1 MEKAEN
7 ICYNTKV
14 NRYLWEYV
22 RSRIPHR
29 RKFLMLKSSNKTE
42 TNIYTLEVSVSGEDF
57 SKAILKAYNKQKN
70 KIQLPGFRKGK
81 APLKMIEKFYGEGV
95 FYEDALDIVYPEA
108 VGDAI
113 KEAGIEPVAA
123 PHDLDV
129 TKIGKD
135 GVEMTMK
142 VTVKPEISIANYKG
156 IEADKEDAS
165 VVADDVKRE
174 LASMQERNARVV
186 TVDDRKAKKNDIA
199 VIDFEG
205 FVDGVAFDGGK
216 GENYELTLGSGQFIP
231 GFEEQIVGHKTSD
244 EFDVNVTFPTEYTP
258 ELAGKDAVFKVV
270 LHEIKMKELPALDD
284 DFAKDVDDEVDTL
297 AELKKK
303 IKAELSEKK
312 KEDVERS
319 FESAVLE
326 KVVDLVEGEIPEVM
340 YDSKLEDD
348 VKDYEN
354 RLAQQGIP
362 LDTYLQYMGMDRD
375 KFKESMRDN
384 AVKQVK
390 LQLAVEKIAELEKI
404 EATDEEADAK
414 LQEMADMYQLELEQV
429 KKWVNVEDVKK
440 DVVGKK
446 TVDFL
451 VANAKAIVAEKPK
464 KTTKKAVAKKEEEK
478 PADAE

>member
-1 MEKAEN
+1 
-7 ICYNTKV
+7 
-14 NRYLWEYV
+14 
-22 RSRIPHR
+22 
-29 RKFLMLKSSNKTE
+29 MLKSANKTE

-57 SKAILKAYNKQKN
+57 NKAILQAYNKQKN

-95 FYEDALDIVYPEA
+95 FYEDALDIVYPGV

-129 TKIGKD
+129 TKIGKN

-142 VTVKPEISIANYKG
+142 VTVKPEISIDNYKG
-156 IEADKEDAS
+156 IEADKGDAS
-165 VVADDVKRE
+165 VCADDVKKE

-231 GFEEQIVGHKTSD
+231 GFEEQIIGHKTGD

-258 ELAGKDAVFKVV
+258 ELAGKEAVFKVV

-303 IKAELSEKK
+303 IKAELSDKK
-312 KEDVERS
+312 KEDVEKD

-340 YDSKLEDD
+340 YDNKLEDD

-404 EATDEEADAK
+404 EATDEEAEAQLK
-414 LQEMADMYQLELEQV
+414 EMADMYQLDVEQV
-429 KKWVNVEDVKK
+429 KKWVNIEDVKK

-464 KTTKKAVAKKEEEK
+464 KTTKKAAAKKEEEK

>member
-1 MEKAEN
+1 
-7 ICYNTKV
+7 
-14 NRYLWEYV
+14 
-22 RSRIPHR
+22 
-29 RKFLMLKSSNKTE
+29 MLKSANKTE

-57 SKAILKAYNKQKN
+57 NKAILQAYNKQKK

-95 FYEDALDIVYPEA
+95 FYEDALDIVYPG
-108 VGDAI
+108 VVSDAI
-113 KEAGIEPVAA
+113 KEADIEPVAA

-142 VTVKPEISIANYKG
+142 ITVKPEISIDNYKG
-156 IEADKEDAS
+156 IEADKGDAS
-165 VVADDVKRE
+165 VCADDVKKE

-231 GFEEQIVGHKTSD
+231 GFEEQIIGHKTGD

-258 ELAGKDAVFKVV
+258 ELAGKEAVFKVV

-303 IKAELSEKK
+303 IKAELSDKK
-312 KEDVERS
+312 KEDVEKD

-340 YDSKLEDD
+340 YDNKLEDD

-404 EATDEEADAK
+404 EATDEEAEAQLK
-414 LQEMADMYQLELEQV
+414 EMADMYQLDVEQV
-429 KKWVNVEDVKK
+429 KKWVNIEDVKK

-464 KTTKKAVAKKEEEK
+464 KTTKKAAAKKEEEK

>member
-1 MEKAEN
+1 
-7 ICYNTKV
+7 
-14 NRYLWEYV
+14 
-22 RSRIPHR
+22 
-29 RKFLMLKSSNKTE
+29 MLKSANKTE

-57 SKAILKAYNKQKN
+57 NKAILQAYNKQKN

-95 FYEDALDIVYPEA
+95 FYEDALDIVYPGV

-142 VTVKPEISIANYKG
+142 VTVKPEISIDNYKG
-156 IEADKEDAS
+156 IEADKGDAS
-165 VVADDVKRE
+165 VCADDVKKE

-231 GFEEQIVGHKTSD
+231 GFEDQIIGHKTGD

-258 ELAGKDAVFKVV
+258 ELAGKEAVFKVV
-270 LHEIKMKELPALDD
+270 LHEIKMKELPTLDD

-303 IKAELSEKK
+303 IKAELSDKK
-312 KEDVERS
+312 KEDVEKD

-340 YDSKLEDD
+340 YDNKLEDD

-354 RLAQQGIP
+354 RLSQQGIP

-404 EATDEEADAK
+404 EATDEEAEAQLK
-414 LQEMADMYQLELEQV
+414 EMADMYQLDVEQI
-429 KKWVNVEDVKK
+429 KKWVNIEDVKK

-464 KTTKKAVAKKEEEK
+464 KTTKKAAAKKEEEK

>member
-1 MEKAEN
+1 
-7 ICYNTKV
+7 
-14 NRYLWEYV
+14 
-22 RSRIPHR
+22 
-29 RKFLMLKSSNKTE
+29 MLKSANKTE

-57 SKAILKAYNKQKN
+57 NKAILQAYNKQKN

-95 FYEDALDIVYPEA
+95 FYEDALDIVYPGV

-142 VTVKPEISIANYKG
+142 VTVKPEISIDNYKG
-156 IEADKEDAS
+156 IEADKGDAS
-165 VVADDVKRE
+165 VCADDVKKE

-231 GFEEQIVGHKTSD
+231 GFEEQIIGHKTGD

-258 ELAGKDAVFKVV
+258 ELAGKEAVFKVV
-270 LHEIKMKELPALDD
+270 LHEIKMKELPTLDD

-303 IKAELSEKK
+303 IKAELSDKK
-312 KEDVERS
+312 KEDVEKD
-319 FESAVLE
+319 FESAILE

-340 YDSKLEDD
+340 YDNKLEDD

-404 EATDEEADAK
+404 EATDEEAEAQLK
-414 LQEMADMYQLELEQV
+414 EMADMYQLDVEQV
-429 KKWVNVEDVKK
+429 KKWVNIEDVKK

-464 KTTKKAVAKKEEEK
+464 KTTKKAAAKKEEEK

>member
-1 MEKAEN
+1 
-7 ICYNTKV
+7 
-14 NRYLWEYV
+14 
-22 RSRIPHR
+22 
-29 RKFLMLKSSNKTE
+29 MLKSANKTE

-57 SKAILKAYNKQKN
+57 NKAILQAYNKQKN

-95 FYEDALDIVYPEA
+95 FYEDALDIVYPSV

-142 VTVKPEISIANYKG
+142 VTVKPEISIDNYKG
-156 IEADKEDAS
+156 IEADKGDAS
-165 VVADDVKRE
+165 VCADDVKKE

-205 FVDGVAFDGGK
+205 FVYGVAFDGGK

-231 GFEEQIVGHKTSD
+231 GFEEQIIGHKTGD

-258 ELAGKDAVFKVV
+258 ELAGKEAVFKVV
-270 LHEIKMKELPALDD
+270 LHEIKMKELPTLDD

-303 IKAELSEKK
+303 IKAELSDKK
-312 KEDVERS
+312 KEDVEKD

-326 KVVDLVEGEIPEVM
+326 KVVDLVGGEIPEVM
-340 YDSKLEDD
+340 YDNKLEDD

-404 EATDEEADAK
+404 EATDEEAEAQLK
-414 LQEMADMYQLELEQV
+414 EMADMYQLDVEQV
-429 KKWVNVEDVKK
+429 KKGVNIEDVKK

-464 KTTKKAVAKKEEEK
+464 KTTKKAAAKKEEEK

>member
-1 MEKAEN
+1 
-7 ICYNTKV
+7 
-14 NRYLWEYV
+14 
-22 RSRIPHR
+22 
-29 RKFLMLKSSNKTE
+29 MLKSANKTE
-42 TNIYTLEVSVSGEDF
+42 TNVYTLEVSGSGEDF
-57 SKAILKAYNKQKN
+57 NKAILQAYNKQKN

-95 FYEDALDIVYPEA
+95 FYEDALDIVYPGV

-142 VTVKPEISIANYKG
+142 VTVKPEISIDNYKG
-156 IEADKEDAS
+156 IEADKGDAS
-165 VVADDVKRE
+165 VCADDVKKE

-231 GFEEQIVGHKTSD
+231 GFEEQIIGHKTGD

-258 ELAGKDAVFKVV
+258 ELAGKEAVFKVV
-270 LHEIKMKELPALDD
+270 LHEIKMKELPTLDD

-303 IKAELSEKK
+303 IKAELSDKK
-312 KEDVERS
+312 KEDVEKD

-340 YDSKLEDD
+340 YDNKLEDD

-404 EATDEEADAK
+404 EATDEEAEAQLK
-414 LQEMADMYQLELEQV
+414 EMADMYQLDVEQV
-429 KKWVNVEDVKK
+429 KKWVNIEDVKK

-464 KTTKKAVAKKEEEK
+464 KTTKKAAAKKEEEK

>member
-1 MEKAEN
+1 
-7 ICYNTKV
+7 
-14 NRYLWEYV
+14 
-22 RSRIPHR
+22 
-29 RKFLMLKSSNKTE
+29 MLKSANKTE

-57 SKAILKAYNKQKN
+57 NKAILQAYNKQKK

-95 FYEDALDIVYPEA
+95 FYEDALDIVYPS
-108 VGDAI
+108 VVSDAI

-142 VTVKPEISIANYKG
+142 ITVKPEISVENYKG
-156 IEADKEDAS
+156 IEADKGDAS
-165 VVADDVKRE
+165 VCADDVKKE

-186 TVDDRKAKKNDIA
+186 TVEDRKAKKNDIA

-231 GFEEQIVGHKTSD
+231 GFEEQIIGHKTGD
-244 EFDVNVTFPTEYTP
+244 EFDVTVTFPTEYTP
-258 ELAGKDAVFKVV
+258 ELAGKEAVFKVV
-270 LHEIKMKELPALDD
+270 LHEIKMKELPVLDD

-303 IKAELSEKK
+303 IKAELSDKK
-312 KEDVERS
+312 KEEVEKD

-340 YDSKLEDD
+340 YDNKLEDD

-362 LDTYLQYMGMDRD
+362 LDTYLQYMGMDRE

-390 LQLAVEKIAELEKI
+390 LQLAVEKIAELEKL
-404 EATDEEADAK
+404 EATDEEAEAQLK
-414 LQEMADMYQLELEQV
+414 EMADMYQLEVEQI
-429 KKWVNVEDVKK
+429 KKWVNIEDVKK

-464 KTTKKAVAKKEEEK
+464 KTTKKAAAKKEEEK

>member
-1 MEKAEN
+1 
-7 ICYNTKV
+7 
-14 NRYLWEYV
+14 
-22 RSRIPHR
+22 
-29 RKFLMLKSSNKTE
+29 MLKSANKTE

-57 SKAILKAYNKQKN
+57 NKAILQAYNKQKN

-95 FYEDALDIVYPEA
+95 FYEDALDIVYPGV

-142 VTVKPEISIANYKG
+142 VTVKPEISIDNYKG
-156 IEADKEDAS
+156 IEADKGDAS
-165 VVADDVKRE
+165 VCADDVKKE

-231 GFEEQIVGHKTSD
+231 GFEEQIIGHKTGD
-244 EFDVNVTFPTEYTP
+244 EFDVNVTFPAEYTP
-258 ELAGKDAVFKVV
+258 ELAGKEAVFKVV
-270 LHEIKMKELPALDD
+270 LHEIKMKELPTLDD

-303 IKAELSEKK
+303 IKAELSDKK
-312 KEDVERS
+312 KEDVEKD

-340 YDSKLEDD
+340 YDNKLEDD

-404 EATDEEADAK
+404 EATDEEAEAQLK
-414 LQEMADMYQLELEQV
+414 EMADMYQLDVEQV
-429 KKWVNVEDVKK
+429 KKWVNIEDVKK

-464 KTTKKAVAKKEEEK
+464 KTTKKAAAKKEEEK

>member
-1 MEKAEN
+1 
-7 ICYNTKV
+7 
-14 NRYLWEYV
+14 
-22 RSRIPHR
+22 
-29 RKFLMLKSSNKTE
+29 MLKSANKTE

-57 SKAILKAYNKQKN
+57 NKAILQAYNKQKN

-95 FYEDALDIVYPEA
+95 FYEDALDIVYPGV

-142 VTVKPEISIANYKG
+142 VTVKPEISIDNYKG
-156 IEADKEDAS
+156 IEADKGDAS
-165 VVADDVKRE
+165 VCADDVKKE

-231 GFEEQIVGHKTSD
+231 GFEEQIIGHKTGD

-258 ELAGKDAVFKVV
+258 ELAGKEAVFKVV
-270 LHEIKMKELPALDD
+270 LHEIKMKELPTLDD

-297 AELKKK
+297 ADLKKK
-303 IKAELSEKK
+303 IKAELSDKK
-312 KEDVERS
+312 KEDVEKD

-340 YDSKLEDD
+340 YDNKLEDD

-404 EATDEEADAK
+404 EATDEEAEAQLK
-414 LQEMADMYQLELEQV
+414 EMADMYQLDVEQV
-429 KKWVNVEDVKK
+429 KKWVNIEDVKK

-464 KTTKKAVAKKEEEK
+464 KTTKKAAAKKEEEK

>member
-22 RSRIPHR
+22 CSRVPHR
-29 RKFLMLKSSNKTE
+29 RKFLMLKSANKTE

-57 SKAILKAYNKQKN
+57 NKAILQAYNKQKN

-95 FYEDALDIVYPEA
+95 FYEDALDIVYPG
-108 VGDAI
+108 VVSDAI

-142 VTVKPEISIANYKG
+142 VTVKPEISIDNYKG
-156 IEADKEDAS
+156 IEADKGDAS
-165 VVADDVKRE
+165 VCADDVKKE

-231 GFEEQIVGHKTSD
+231 GFEEQIIGHKTGD

-258 ELAGKDAVFKVV
+258 ELAGKEAVFKVV

-303 IKAELSEKK
+303 IKAELSDKK
-312 KEDVERS
+312 KEDVEKD

-340 YDSKLEDD
+340 YDNKLEDD

-404 EATDEEADAK
+404 EATDEEAEAQLK
-414 LQEMADMYQLELEQV
+414 EMADMYQLDVEQV
-429 KKWVNVEDVKK
+429 KKWVNIEDVKK

-446 TVDFL
+446 TVNFL

-464 KTTKKAVAKKEEEK
+464 KTTKKTAAKKEEK

>member
-1 MEKAEN
+1 
-7 ICYNTKV
+7 
-14 NRYLWEYV
+14 
-22 RSRIPHR
+22 
-29 RKFLMLKSSNKTE
+29 MLKSANKTE

-57 SKAILKAYNKQKN
+57 NKAILQAYNKQKN

-95 FYEDALDIVYPEA
+95 FFEDALDIVYPG
-108 VGDAI
+108 VVSDAI

-142 VTVKPEISIANYKG
+142 VTVKPEISIDNYKG
-156 IEADKEDAS
+156 IEADKGDAS
-165 VVADDVKRE
+165 VCADDVKKE

-231 GFEEQIVGHKTSD
+231 GFEEQIIGHKTGD

-258 ELAGKDAVFKVV
+258 ELAGKEAVFKVV

-303 IKAELSEKK
+303 IKAELSDKK
-312 KEDVERS
+312 KEDVEKD

-340 YDSKLEDD
+340 YDNKLEDD

-404 EATDEEADAK
+404 EATDEEAEAQLK
-414 LQEMADMYQLELEQV
+414 EMADMYQLDVEQV
-429 KKWVNVEDVKK
+429 KKWVNIEDVKK

-464 KTTKKAVAKKEEEK
+464 KTTKKTAAKKEEK

>member
-1 MEKAEN
+1 
-7 ICYNTKV
+7 
-14 NRYLWEYV
+14 
-22 RSRIPHR
+22 
-29 RKFLMLKSSNKTE
+29 MLKSANKTE

-57 SKAILKAYNKQKN
+57 NKAILQAYNKQKK

-95 FYEDALDIVYPEA
+95 FYEDALDIVYPG
-108 VGDAI
+108 VVSDAI

-142 VTVKPEISIANYKG
+142 VTVKPEISVENYKG
-156 IEADKEDAS
+156 IEADKGDAS
-165 VVADDVKRE
+165 VCADDVKKE
-174 LASMQERNARVV
+174 LASMQERNARVA

-231 GFEEQIVGHKTSD
+231 GFEDQIIGHKTGD
-244 EFDVNVTFPTEYTP
+244 EFDVTVTFPTGYTP
-258 ELAGKDAVFKVV
+258 ELAGKEAVFKVV

-303 IKAELSEKK
+303 IKAELSDKK
-312 KEDVERS
+312 KEDVEKD

-340 YDSKLEDD
+340 FDNKVEDD

-362 LDTYLQYMGMDRD
+362 LDTYLQYMGTNRES
-375 KFKESMRDN
+375 FKESMRDN

-404 EATDEEADAK
+404 EATDEEAEAQLK
-414 LQEMADMYQLELEQV
+414 EMADMYQLELEQI
-429 KKWVNVEDVKK
+429 KKWVNIEDVKK

-464 KTTKKAVAKKEEEK
+464 KTTKKAAAKKEEEK

>member
-1 MEKAEN
+1 
-7 ICYNTKV
+7 
-14 NRYLWEYV
+14 
-22 RSRIPHR
+22 
-29 RKFLMLKSSNKTE
+29 MLKSANKTE
-42 TNIYTLEVSVSGEDF
+42 TNVYTLEVTVSGEDF
-57 SKAILKAYNKQKN
+57 NKAILQAYNKQKN

-95 FYEDALDIVYPEA
+95 FYEDALDIVYPD
-108 VGDAI
+108 VVSDAI

-142 VTVKPEISIANYKG
+142 VTVKPEITIENYKG
-156 IEADKEDAS
+156 IEADKGDAS
-165 VVADDVKRE
+165 VVADDVKKE

-231 GFEEQIVGHKTSD
+231 GFEDQIIGHKTGD

-284 DFAKDVDDEVDTL
+284 DFAKDVDDEVETL

-312 KEDVERS
+312 KEDVERD

-326 KVVDLVEGEIPEVM
+326 KVVELVEGEIPEVM
-340 YDSKLEDD
+340 YDNKLEDD

-375 KFKESMRDN
+375 KFKASMRDN

-404 EATDEEADAK
+404 EASDEEAEAK
-414 LQEMADMYQLELEQV
+414 LKEMADAYQLDVEQV
-429 KKWVNVEDVKK
+429 KKWVNIEDVKK

-464 KTTKKAVAKKEEEK
+464 KTTKKAAAKKDEEK

>member
-1 MEKAEN
+1 
-7 ICYNTKV
+7 
-14 NRYLWEYV
+14 
-22 RSRIPHR
+22 
-29 RKFLMLKSSNKTE
+29 MLKSANKTE

-57 SKAILKAYNKQKN
+57 NKAILQAYNKQKN

-95 FYEDALDIVYPEA
+95 FYEDALDIVYPGV

-142 VTVKPEISIANYKG
+142 VTVKPEISIDNYKG
-156 IEADKEDAS
+156 IEADKGDAS
-165 VVADDVKRE
+165 VCADDVKKE

-231 GFEEQIVGHKTSD
+231 GFEEQIIGHKTGD

-258 ELAGKDAVFKVV
+258 ELAGKEAVFKVV
-270 LHEIKMKELPALDD
+270 LHEIKMKELPTLDD

-303 IKAELSEKK
+303 IKAELSDKK
-312 KEDVERS
+312 KEDVEKD

-326 KVVDLVEGEIPEVM
+326 KVVDLVEGEIPEYM
-340 YDSKLEDD
+340 YDNKLEDD

-404 EATDEEADAK
+404 EATDEEAEDK
-414 LQEMADMYQLELEQV
+414 LMELADMYQLDVELV
-429 KKWVNVEDVKK
+429 KKWVNIEDVKK

-464 KTTKKAVAKKEEEK
+464 KTTKKAAAKKEEEK

>member
-1 MEKAEN
+1 
-7 ICYNTKV
+7 
-14 NRYLWEYV
+14 
-22 RSRIPHR
+22 
-29 RKFLMLKSSNKTE
+29 MLKSANKTE
-42 TNIYTLEVSVSGEDF
+42 TNIYTLEVTVSGEDF
-57 SKAILKAYNKQKN
+57 NKAILKAYNKQKN

-95 FYEDALDIVYPEA
+95 FYEDALDIVYPDA
-108 VGDAI
+108 VSDAI

-142 VTVKPEISIANYKG
+142 VTVKPEITIENYKG
-156 IEADKEDAS
+156 IEADKGDAS
-165 VVADDVKRE
+165 VVADDVKKE

-231 GFEEQIVGHKTSD
+231 GFEDQIIGHKTGD

-258 ELAGKDAVFKVV
+258 ELAGKEAVFKVV

-284 DFAKDVDDEVDTL
+284 DFAKDVDDEVETL

-312 KEDVERS
+312 KEDVERD

-326 KVVDLVEGEIPEVM
+326 KVVELVEGEIPEVM
-340 YDSKLEDD
+340 YDNKLEDD

-375 KFKESMRDN
+375 KFKASMRDN

-404 EATDEEADAK
+404 EASDEEAEAK
-414 LQEMADMYQLELEQV
+414 LKEMADAYQLDVEQV
-429 KKWVNVEDVKK
+429 KKWVNIEDVKK

-464 KTTKKAVAKKEEEK
+464 KTTKKAAAKKDEEK

>member
-1 MEKAEN
+1 
-7 ICYNTKV
+7 
-14 NRYLWEYV
+14 
-22 RSRIPHR
+22 
-29 RKFLMLKSSNKTE
+29 MLKSANKTE

-57 SKAILKAYNKQKN
+57 NKAILQAYNKQKN

-95 FYEDALDIVYPEA
+95 FYEDALDIVYPGV

-142 VTVKPEISIANYKG
+142 VTVKPEISIDNYKG
-156 IEADKEDAS
+156 IEADKGDAS
-165 VVADDVKRE
+165 VCADDVKKE

-231 GFEEQIVGHKTSD
+231 GFEEQIIGHKTGD

-258 ELAGKDAVFKVV
+258 ELAGKEAVFKVV
-270 LHEIKMKELPALDD
+270 LHEIKMKELPTLDD

-303 IKAELSEKK
+303 IKAELSDKK
-312 KEDVERS
+312 KEDVEKD

-340 YDSKLEDD
+340 YDNKLEDD

-362 LDTYLQYMGMDRD
+362 LDTYLQYMGMDKD

-404 EATDEEADAK
+404 EATDEEAEAQLK
-414 LQEMADMYQLELEQV
+414 EMADMYQLDVEQV
-429 KKWVNVEDVKK
+429 KKWVNIEDVKK

-464 KTTKKAVAKKEEEK
+464 KTTKKAAAKKEEEK

>member
-1 MEKAEN
+1 
-7 ICYNTKV
+7 
-14 NRYLWEYV
+14 
-22 RSRIPHR
+22 
-29 RKFLMLKSSNKTE
+29 MLKSANKTE

-57 SKAILKAYNKQKN
+57 NKAILQAYNKQKN

-95 FYEDALDIVYPEA
+95 FYEDALDIVYPGV

-142 VTVKPEISIANYKG
+142 VTVKPEISIDNYKG
-156 IEADKEDAS
+156 IEADKGDAS
-165 VVADDVKRE
+165 VCADDVKKE

-231 GFEEQIVGHKTSD
+231 GFEEQIIGHKTGD

-258 ELAGKDAVFKVV
+258 ELAGKEAVFKVV
-270 LHEIKMKELPALDD
+270 LHEIKMKELPTLDD

-303 IKAELSEKK
+303 IKAELSDKK
-312 KEDVERS
+312 KEDVEKD

-340 YDSKLEDD
+340 YDNKLEDD

-404 EATDEEADAK
+404 EATDEEAEAQLK
-414 LQEMADMYQLELEQV
+414 EMADMYQLDVEQV
-429 KKWVNVEDVKK
+429 KKWVNIEDVKK

-451 VANAKAIVAEKPK
+451 VVNAKAIVAEKPK
-464 KTTKKAVAKKEEEK
+464 KTTKKAAAKKEEEK

>member
-1 MEKAEN
+1 
-7 ICYNTKV
+7 
-14 NRYLWEYV
+14 
-22 RSRIPHR
+22 
-29 RKFLMLKSSNKTE
+29 MLKSANKTE

-57 SKAILKAYNKQKN
+57 NKAILQAYNKQKN

-95 FYEDALDIVYPEA
+95 FFEDALDIVYPG
-108 VGDAI
+108 VVSDAI

-129 TKIGKD
+129 TKIDKD

-142 VTVKPEISIANYKG
+142 VTVKPEISIDNYKG
-156 IEADKEDAS
+156 IEADKGDAS
-165 VVADDVKRE
+165 VCADDVKKE

-231 GFEEQIVGHKTSD
+231 GFEDQIIGHKTGD

-258 ELAGKDAVFKVV
+258 ELAGKEAVFKVV

-303 IKAELSEKK
+303 IKAELSDKK
-312 KEDVERS
+312 KEDVEKD

-340 YDSKLEDD
+340 YDNKLEDD

-354 RLAQQGIP
+354 RLSQQGIP

-375 KFKESMRDN
+375 KFKASMRDN

-404 EATDEEADAK
+404 EATDEEAEAQLK
-414 LQEMADMYQLELEQV
+414 EMADMYQLDVEQV
-429 KKWVNVEDVKK
+429 KKWVNIEDVKK

-464 KTTKKAVAKKEEEK
+464 KTTKKAAAKKEEK

>member
-22 RSRIPHR
+22 CSGIPHR
-29 RKFLMLKSSNKTE
+29 RKFLMLKSANKTE

-57 SKAILKAYNKQKN
+57 NKAILQAYNKQKN

-95 FYEDALDIVYPEA
+95 FFEDALDIVYPG
-108 VGDAI
+108 VVSDAI

-142 VTVKPEISIANYKG
+142 VTVKPEISIDNYKG
-156 IEADKEDAS
+156 IEADKGDAS
-165 VVADDVKRE
+165 VCADDVKKE

-231 GFEEQIVGHKTSD
+231 GFEEQIIGHKTGD

-258 ELAGKDAVFKVV
+258 ELAGKEAVFKVV

-284 DFAKDVDDEVDTL
+284 DFAKDVDDEVETL

-303 IKAELSEKK
+303 IKAELSDKK
-312 KEDVERS
+312 KEDVERD

-340 YDSKLEDD
+340 YDNKLEDD

-404 EATDEEADAK
+404 EATDEEAEAQLK
-414 LQEMADMYQLELEQV
+414 EMADMYQLELEQV
-429 KKWVNVEDVKK
+429 KKWVNIEDVKK

-464 KTTKKAVAKKEEEK
+464 KTTKKAAAKKEEEK

>member
-1 MEKAEN
+1 
-7 ICYNTKV
+7 
-14 NRYLWEYV
+14 
-22 RSRIPHR
+22 
-29 RKFLMLKSSNKTE
+29 MLKSANKTE
-42 TNIYTLEVSVSGEDF
+42 TNVYTLEVSVSGEDF
-57 SKAILKAYNKQKN
+57 NKAILQAYNKQKN

-95 FYEDALDIVYPEA
+95 FYEDALDIVYPGV

-142 VTVKPEISIANYKG
+142 VTVKPEISIDNYKG
-156 IEADKEDAS
+156 IEADKGDAS
-165 VVADDVKRE
+165 VCADDVKKE

-231 GFEEQIVGHKTSD
+231 GFEEQIIGHKTGD

-258 ELAGKDAVFKVV
+258 ELAGKEAVFKVV
-270 LHEIKMKELPALDD
+270 LHEIKMKELPTLDD

-303 IKAELSEKK
+303 IKAELSDKK
-312 KEDVERS
+312 KEDVEKD

-340 YDSKLEDD
+340 YDNKLEDD

-404 EATDEEADAK
+404 EATDEEAEAQLK
-414 LQEMADMYQLELEQV
+414 EMADMYQLDVEQV
-429 KKWVNVEDVKK
+429 KKWVNIEDVKK

-464 KTTKKAVAKKEEEK
+464 KTTKKAAAKKEEEK

>member
-1 MEKAEN
+1 
-7 ICYNTKV
+7 
-14 NRYLWEYV
+14 
-22 RSRIPHR
+22 
-29 RKFLMLKSSNKTE
+29 MLKSANKTE

-57 SKAILKAYNKQKN
+57 NKAILQAYNKQKN

-95 FYEDALDIVYPEA
+95 FYEDALDIVYPGV

-142 VTVKPEISIANYKG
+142 VTVKPEISIENYKG
-156 IEADKEDAS
+156 IEADKGDAS
-165 VVADDVKRE
+165 VCADDVKKE

-186 TVDDRKAKKNDIA
+186 TVDERKAKKNDIA

-231 GFEEQIVGHKTSD
+231 GFEEQIIGHKTGD

-258 ELAGKDAVFKVV
+258 ELAGKEAVFKVV

-303 IKAELSEKK
+303 IKAELSDKK
-312 KEDVERS
+312 KEDVEKD

-340 YDSKLEDD
+340 YDNKLEDD

-404 EATDEEADAK
+404 EATDEEAEAQLK
-414 LQEMADMYQLELEQV
+414 EMADMYQLDVEQV
-429 KKWVNVEDVKK
+429 KKWVNIEDVKK

-464 KTTKKAVAKKEEEK
+464 KTTKKAAAKKEEEK

>member
-1 MEKAEN
+1 
-7 ICYNTKV
+7 
-14 NRYLWEYV
+14 
-22 RSRIPHR
+22 
-29 RKFLMLKSSNKTE
+29 MLKSANKTE

-57 SKAILKAYNKQKN
+57 NKAILQAYNKQKN

-95 FYEDALDIVYPEA
+95 FYEDALDIVYPGV

-129 TKIGKD
+129 TKIGRD

-142 VTVKPEISIANYKG
+142 VTVKPEISIDNYKG
-156 IEADKEDAS
+156 IEADKGDAS
-165 VVADDVKRE
+165 VCADDVKKE

-231 GFEEQIVGHKTSD
+231 GFEEQIIGHKTGD

-258 ELAGKDAVFKVV
+258 ELAGKKAVFKVV
-270 LHEIKMKELPALDD
+270 LHEIKMKELPTLDD

-303 IKAELSEKK
+303 IKAELSDKK
-312 KEDVERS
+312 KEDVEKD

-340 YDSKLEDD
+340 YDNKLEDD

-404 EATDEEADAK
+404 EATDEEAEAQLK
-414 LQEMADMYQLELEQV
+414 EMADMYQLDVEQV
-429 KKWVNVEDVKK
+429 KKWVNIEDVKK

-464 KTTKKAVAKKEEEK
+464 KTTKKAAAKKEEEK

>member
-1 MEKAEN
+1 
-7 ICYNTKV
+7 
-14 NRYLWEYV
+14 
-22 RSRIPHR
+22 
-29 RKFLMLKSSNKTE
+29 MLKSANKTE
-42 TNIYTLEVSVSGEDF
+42 TNIYTLEVSVSGKDF
-57 SKAILKAYNKQKN
+57 NKAILQAYNKQKN

-95 FYEDALDIVYPEA
+95 FYEDALDIVYPGV

-142 VTVKPEISIANYKG
+142 VTVKPEISIDNYKG
-156 IEADKEDAS
+156 IEADKGDAS
-165 VVADDVKRE
+165 VCADDVKKE

-231 GFEEQIVGHKTSD
+231 GFEEQIIGHKTGD
-244 EFDVNVTFPTEYTP
+244 EFDVNVTFPNEYTP
-258 ELAGKDAVFKVV
+258 ELAGKEAVFKVV
-270 LHEIKMKELPALDD
+270 LHEIKMKELPTLDD

-303 IKAELSEKK
+303 IKAELSDKK
-312 KEDVERS
+312 KEDVEKD

-340 YDSKLEDD
+340 YDNKLEDD

-404 EATDEEADAK
+404 EATDEEAEAQLK
-414 LQEMADMYQLELEQV
+414 EMADMYQLDVEQV
-429 KKWVNVEDVKK
+429 KKWVNIEDVKK

-464 KTTKKAVAKKEEEK
+464 KTTKKAAAKKEEEK

>member
-1 MEKAEN
+1 
-7 ICYNTKV
+7 
-14 NRYLWEYV
+14 
-22 RSRIPHR
+22 
-29 RKFLMLKSSNKTE
+29 MLKSANKTE

-57 SKAILKAYNKQKN
+57 NKAILQAYNKQKN

-95 FYEDALDIVYPEA
+95 FYEDALDIVYPGV

-142 VTVKPEISIANYKG
+142 VTVKPEISIDNYKG
-156 IEADKEDAS
+156 IEADKGDAS
-165 VVADDVKRE
+165 VCADDVKKE

-216 GENYELTLGSGQFIP
+216 GENYELTLGSGQFIT
-231 GFEEQIVGHKTSD
+231 GFEEQIIGHKTGD

-258 ELAGKDAVFKVV
+258 ELAGKEAVFKVV
-270 LHEIKMKELPALDD
+270 LHEIKMKELPTLDD

-303 IKAELSEKK
+303 IKAELSDKK
-312 KEDVERS
+312 KEDVEKD

-340 YDSKLEDD
+340 YDNKLEDD

-404 EATDEEADAK
+404 EATDEEAEAQLK
-414 LQEMADMYQLELEQV
+414 EMADMYQLDVEQV
-429 KKWVNVEDVKK
+429 KKWVNIEDVKK

-464 KTTKKAVAKKEEEK
+464 KTTKKAAAKKEEEK

>member
-1 MEKAEN
+1 
-7 ICYNTKV
+7 
-14 NRYLWEYV
+14 
-22 RSRIPHR
+22 
-29 RKFLMLKSSNKTE
+29 
-42 TNIYTLEVSVSGEDF
+42 
-57 SKAILKAYNKQKN
+57 
-70 KIQLPGFRKGK
+70 
-81 APLKMIEKFYGEGV
+81 MIEKFYGEGV
-95 FYEDALDIVYPEA
+95 FYEDALDIVYPG
-108 VGDAI
+108 VVSDAI

-142 VTVKPEISIANYKG
+142 VTVKPEISIDNYKG
-156 IEADKEDAS
+156 IEADKGDAS
-165 VVADDVKRE
+165 VCADDVKKE

-231 GFEEQIVGHKTSD
+231 GFEEQIIGHKTGD

-258 ELAGKDAVFKVV
+258 ELAGKEAVFKVV
-270 LHEIKMKELPALDD
+270 LHEIKMKELPTLDD

-303 IKAELSEKK
+303 IKAELSDKK
-312 KEDVERS
+312 KEDVEKD

-340 YDSKLEDD
+340 YDNKLEDD

-404 EATDEEADAK
+404 EATDEEAEAQLK
-414 LQEMADMYQLELEQV
+414 EMADMYQLDVEQI
-429 KKWVNVEDVKK
+429 KKWVNIEDVKK

-464 KTTKKAVAKKEEEK
+464 KTTKKAAAKKEEEK

>member
-1 MEKAEN
+1 
-7 ICYNTKV
+7 
-14 NRYLWEYV
+14 
-22 RSRIPHR
+22 
-29 RKFLMLKSSNKTE
+29 MLKSANKTE

-57 SKAILKAYNKQKN
+57 NKAILQAYNKQKN

-95 FYEDALDIVYPEA
+95 FYEDALDIVYPG
-108 VGDAI
+108 VVSDAI

-156 IEADKEDAS
+156 IEADKGDAS
-165 VVADDVKRE
+165 VCADDVKKE

-231 GFEEQIVGHKTSD
+231 GFEEQIIGHKTGD
-244 EFDVNVTFPTEYTP
+244 EFDVNVTFPAEYTP
-258 ELAGKDAVFKVV
+258 ELAGKEAVFKVV
-270 LHEIKMKELPALDD
+270 LHEIKMKELPTLDD

-303 IKAELSEKK
+303 IKAELSDKK
-312 KEDVERS
+312 KEDVEKD

-340 YDSKLEDD
+340 YDNKLEDD

-354 RLAQQGIP
+354 RLSQQGIP

-404 EATDEEADAK
+404 EATDEEAEAQLK
-414 LQEMADMYQLELEQV
+414 EMADMYQLDVEQI
-429 KKWVNVEDVKK
+429 KKWVNIEDVKK

-464 KTTKKAVAKKEEEK
+464 KTTKKAAAKKEEEK

>member
-1 MEKAEN
+1 
-7 ICYNTKV
+7 
-14 NRYLWEYV
+14 
-22 RSRIPHR
+22 
-29 RKFLMLKSSNKTE
+29 MLKSANKTE
-42 TNIYTLEVSVSGEDF
+42 TNIYTLEVTVSGENF
-57 SKAILKAYNKQKN
+57 NKAILKAYNKQKN

-95 FYEDALDIVYPEA
+95 FYEDALDIVYPD
-108 VGDAI
+108 VVSDAI

-142 VTVKPEISIANYKG
+142 VTVKPEITIENYKG
-156 IEADKEDAS
+156 IEADKGDAS
-165 VVADDVKRE
+165 VVADDVKKE

-231 GFEEQIVGHKTSD
+231 GFEDQIIGHNTGD

-258 ELAGKDAVFKVV
+258 ELAGKEAVFKVV

-284 DFAKDVDDEVDTL
+284 DFAKDVDDEVETL

-303 IKAELSEKK
+303 IKAELSDKK
-312 KEDVERS
+312 KEDVERD

-326 KVVDLVEGEIPEVM
+326 KVVELVEGEIPEVM
-340 YDSKLEDD
+340 YDNKLEDD

-375 KFKESMRDN
+375 KFKASMRDN

-404 EATDEEADAK
+404 EASDEEAEAK
-414 LQEMADMYQLELEQV
+414 LKEMADAYQLDVEQV
-429 KKWVNVEDVKK
+429 KKWVNIEDVKK

-464 KTTKKAVAKKEEEK
+464 KTTKKAAAKKDEEK

>member
-1 MEKAEN
+1 
-7 ICYNTKV
+7 
-14 NRYLWEYV
+14 
-22 RSRIPHR
+22 
-29 RKFLMLKSSNKTE
+29 MLKSANKTE
-42 TNIYTLEVSVSGEDF
+42 TNVYTLEVSVSGEDF
-57 SKAILKAYNKQKN
+57 NKAILQAYNKQKN

-95 FYEDALDIVYPEA
+95 FYEDALDIVYPGV

-142 VTVKPEISIANYKG
+142 VTVKPEISIENYKG
-156 IEADKEDAS
+156 IEADKGDAS
-165 VVADDVKRE
+165 VCADDVKKE

-231 GFEEQIVGHKTSD
+231 GFEEQIIGHKTGD

-258 ELAGKDAVFKVV
+258 ELAGKEAVFKVV
-270 LHEIKMKELPALDD
+270 LHEIKMKELPTLDD

-303 IKAELSEKK
+303 IKAELSDKK
-312 KEDVERS
+312 KEDVEKD

-340 YDSKLEDD
+340 YDNKLEDD

-404 EATDEEADAK
+404 EATDEEAEAQLK
-414 LQEMADMYQLELEQV
+414 EMADMYQLDVEQV
-429 KKWVNVEDVKK
+429 KKWVNIEDVKK

-464 KTTKKAVAKKEEEK
+464 KTTKKAAAKKEEEK

>member
-1 MEKAEN
+1 
-7 ICYNTKV
+7 
-14 NRYLWEYV
+14 
-22 RSRIPHR
+22 
-29 RKFLMLKSSNKTE
+29 MLKSANKTE

-57 SKAILKAYNKQKN
+57 NKAILQAYNKQKN
-70 KIQLPGFRKGK
+70 KIQLPGFRKGR
-81 APLKMIEKFYGEGV
+81 APLKMIEKFYGESV
-95 FYEDALDIVYPEA
+95 FYEDALDIVYPGV

-142 VTVKPEISIANYKG
+142 VTVKPEISIDNYKG
-156 IEADKEDAS
+156 IEADKGDAS
-165 VVADDVKRE
+165 VCADDVKKE

-231 GFEEQIVGHKTSD
+231 GFEEQIIGHKTGD

-258 ELAGKDAVFKVV
+258 ELAGKEAVFKVV
-270 LHEIKMKELPALDD
+270 LHEIKMKELPTLDD

-303 IKAELSEKK
+303 IKAELSDKK
-312 KEDVERS
+312 KEDVEKD

-340 YDSKLEDD
+340 YDNKLEDD

-404 EATDEEADAK
+404 EATDEEAEAQLK
-414 LQEMADMYQLELEQV
+414 EMADMYQLDVEQV
-429 KKWVNVEDVKK
+429 KKWVNIEDVKK

-464 KTTKKAVAKKEEEK
+464 KTTKKAAAKKEEEK

>member
-1 MEKAEN
+1 
-7 ICYNTKV
+7 
-14 NRYLWEYV
+14 
-22 RSRIPHR
+22 
-29 RKFLMLKSSNKTE
+29 MLKSANKTE

-57 SKAILKAYNKQKN
+57 NKAILQAYNKQKN

-95 FYEDALDIVYPEA
+95 FYEDALDIVYPSV

-142 VTVKPEISIANYKG
+142 VTVKPEISIDNYKG
-156 IEADKEDAS
+156 IEADKGDAS
-165 VVADDVKRE
+165 VCADDVKKE

-231 GFEEQIVGHKTSD
+231 GFEEQIIGHNTGD

-258 ELAGKDAVFKVV
+258 ELAGKEAVFKVV
-270 LHEIKMKELPALDD
+270 LHEIKMKELPTLDD

-303 IKAELSEKK
+303 IKAELSDKK
-312 KEDVERS
+312 KEDVEKD

-326 KVVDLVEGEIPEVM
+326 KVVDLVGGEIPEVM
-340 YDSKLEDD
+340 YDNKLEDD

-404 EATDEEADAK
+404 EATDEEAEAQLK
-414 LQEMADMYQLELEQV
+414 EMADMYQLDVEQV
-429 KKWVNVEDVKK
+429 KKWVNIEDVKK

-464 KTTKKAVAKKEEEK
+464 KTTKKAAAKKEEEK

>member
-1 MEKAEN
+1 
-7 ICYNTKV
+7 
-14 NRYLWEYV
+14 
-22 RSRIPHR
+22 
-29 RKFLMLKSSNKTE
+29 MLKSANKTE

-57 SKAILKAYNKQKN
+57 NKAILQAYNKQKN

-95 FYEDALDIVYPEA
+95 FFEDALDIVYPG
-108 VGDAI
+108 VVSDAI

-142 VTVKPEISIANYKG
+142 VTVKPEISIDNYKG
-156 IEADKEDAS
+156 IEADKGDAS
-165 VVADDVKRE
+165 VCADDVKKE

-231 GFEEQIVGHKTSD
+231 GFEDQIIGHKTGD

-258 ELAGKDAVFKVV
+258 ELAGKEAVFKVV

-303 IKAELSEKK
+303 IKAELSDKK
-312 KEDVERS
+312 KEDVEKD

-326 KVVDLVEGEIPEVM
+326 KVVDLVEGEIPEIM
-340 YDSKLEDD
+340 YDNKLEDD

-354 RLAQQGIP
+354 RLSQQGIP

-375 KFKESMRDN
+375 KFKASMRDN

-404 EATDEEADAK
+404 EATDEEAEAQLK
-414 LQEMADMYQLELEQV
+414 EMADMYQLDVEQV
-429 KKWVNVEDVKK
+429 KKWVNIEDVKK

-464 KTTKKAVAKKEEEK
+464 KTTKKSAAKKEEK

>member
-1 MEKAEN
+1 
-7 ICYNTKV
+7 
-14 NRYLWEYV
+14 
-22 RSRIPHR
+22 
-29 RKFLMLKSSNKTE
+29 MLKSANKTE

-57 SKAILKAYNKQKN
+57 NKAILQAYNKQKN
-70 KIQLPGFRKGK
+70 KLQLPGFRKGK

-95 FYEDALDIVYPEA
+95 FYEDALDIVYPGV

-142 VTVKPEISIANYKG
+142 VTVKPEISIDNYKG
-156 IEADKEDAS
+156 IEADKGDAS
-165 VVADDVKRE
+165 VCADDVKKE

-231 GFEEQIVGHKTSD
+231 GFEEQIIGHKTGD

-258 ELAGKDAVFKVV
+258 ELAGKEAVFKVV
-270 LHEIKMKELPALDD
+270 LHEIKMKELPTLDD
-284 DFAKDVDDEVDTL
+284 DLEKDVDDEVDTL

-303 IKAELSEKK
+303 IKAELSDKK
-312 KEDVERS
+312 KEDVEKD

-340 YDSKLEDD
+340 YDNKLEDD

-404 EATDEEADAK
+404 EATDEEAEAQLK
-414 LQEMADMYQLELEQV
+414 EMADMYQLDVEQV
-429 KKWVNVEDVKK
+429 KKWVNIEDVKK

-464 KTTKKAVAKKEEEK
+464 KTTKKAAAKKEEEK

>member
-1 MEKAEN
+1 
-7 ICYNTKV
+7 
-14 NRYLWEYV
+14 
-22 RSRIPHR
+22 
-29 RKFLMLKSSNKTE
+29 MLKSANKTE

-57 SKAILKAYNKQKN
+57 NKAILQAYNKQKN

-95 FYEDALDIVYPEA
+95 FYEDALDIVYPGV

-142 VTVKPEISIANYKG
+142 VTVKPEISIDNYKG
-156 IEADKEDAS
+156 IEADKGDAS
-165 VVADDVKRE
+165 VCADDVKKE

-231 GFEEQIVGHKTSD
+231 GFEEQIIGHKTGD

-258 ELAGKDAVFKVV
+258 ELAGKEAVFKVV
-270 LHEIKMKELPALDD
+270 LHEIKMKELPTLDD

-303 IKAELSEKK
+303 IKAELSDKK
-312 KEDVERS
+312 KEDVEKD

-340 YDSKLEDD
+340 YDNKLEDD

-404 EATDEEADAK
+404 EATDEEAEAQLK
-414 LQEMADMYQLELEQV
+414 EMADMYQLDVEQV
-429 KKWVNVEDVKK
+429 KKWVNIEDVKK

>member
-1 MEKAEN
+1 
-7 ICYNTKV
+7 
-14 NRYLWEYV
+14 
-22 RSRIPHR
+22 
-29 RKFLMLKSSNKTE
+29 MLKSANKTE

-57 SKAILKAYNKQKN
+57 NKAILQAYNKQKN

-95 FYEDALDIVYPEA
+95 FYEDALDIVYPGV

-142 VTVKPEISIANYKG
+142 VTVKPEISIDNYKG
-156 IEADKEDAS
+156 IEADKGDAS
-165 VVADDVKRE
+165 VCADDVKKE

-231 GFEEQIVGHKTSD
+231 GFEEQIIGHKTGD
-244 EFDVNVTFPTEYTP
+244 EFDVNVTFPTEYTS
-258 ELAGKDAVFKVV
+258 ELAGKEAVFKVV
-270 LHEIKMKELPALDD
+270 LHEIKMKELPTLDD

-303 IKAELSEKK
+303 IKAELSDKK
-312 KEDVERS
+312 KEDVEKD

-340 YDSKLEDD
+340 YDNKLEDD

-404 EATDEEADAK
+404 EATDEEAEAQLK
-414 LQEMADMYQLELEQV
+414 EMADMYQLDVEQV
-429 KKWVNVEDVKK
+429 KKWVNIEDVKK

-464 KTTKKAVAKKEEEK
+464 KTTKKAAAKKEEEK

>member
-1 MEKAEN
+1 
-7 ICYNTKV
+7 
-14 NRYLWEYV
+14 
-22 RSRIPHR
+22 
-29 RKFLMLKSSNKTE
+29 MLKSANKTE

-57 SKAILKAYNKQKN
+57 NKAILQAYNKQKN

-95 FYEDALDIVYPEA
+95 FYEDALDIVYPGV

-142 VTVKPEISIANYKG
+142 VTVKPEISIDNYKG
-156 IEADKEDAS
+156 IEADKGDAS
-165 VVADDVKRE
+165 VCADDVKKE

-231 GFEEQIVGHKTSD
+231 GFEEQIIGHKTGD

-258 ELAGKDAVFKVV
+258 ELAGKEAVFKVV
-270 LHEIKMKELPALDD
+270 LHEIKMKELPTLDD

-303 IKAELSEKK
+303 IKAELSDKK
-312 KEDVERS
+312 KEDVEKD

-340 YDSKLEDD
+340 YDNKLEDD

-404 EATDEEADAK
+404 EATDEEAEAQLK
-414 LQEMADMYQLELEQV
+414 EMADMYQLDVEQV
-429 KKWVNVEDVKK
+429 KKWVNIEDVKK

-464 KTTKKAVAKKEEEK
+464 KTTKKAAAKEEEEK